1 MQIVIDID
9 EKVKKYLDQ
18 TTTSDMEDH
27 YVKHFSLWI
36 AKAIKEGTVLPKGH
50 GDLVD
55 RDALSVDF
63 YTDEK
68 GHKECVVTY
77 DVLEDAPIVIPA
89 DKGEE

>member
-9 EKVKKYLDQ
+9 EKVKRYLDQ

-36 AKAIKEGTVLPKGH
+36 AKAIKEGTILPTGH
-50 GDLVD
+50 GDLIS
-55 RDALSVDF
+55 RSAIAREILPLVDF
-63 YTDEK
+63 ETRMYVSEK
-68 GHKECVVTY
+68 LHVVPT
-77 DVLEDAPIVIPA
+77 VIPS